1 MPCHRPPS
9 EQRIHARERDGE
21 RWKGEGLGWAKG
33 VSRARALI
41 KLKKIMSMSHLPPP
55 PITRPSLLTG
65 DITTHVDGH
74 HNSQSASQKHGEEV
88 AFGFLTSDSLG
99 HSPLGDELVGE
110 ER

>member
-1 MPCHRPPS
+1 M
-9 EQRIHARERDGE
+9 ERG
-21 RWKGEGLGWAKG
+21 GAGLGQRCISGQGTDQAQKDN
-33 VSRARALI
+33 VHESP
-41 KLKKIMSMSHLPPP
+41 SPP